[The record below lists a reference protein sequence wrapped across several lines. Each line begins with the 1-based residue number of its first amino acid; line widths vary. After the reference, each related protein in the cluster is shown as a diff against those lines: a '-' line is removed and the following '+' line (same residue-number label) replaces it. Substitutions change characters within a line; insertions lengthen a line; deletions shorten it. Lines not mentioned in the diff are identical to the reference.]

1 MEKNYISEYIE
12 TCFYIDHANKKY
24 GVCINVKDLD
34 RAEEIKRYFKET
46 EKERIKAWQ
55 HLWKEGVV

>member
-1 MEKNYISEYIE
+1 MEENYISEYME
-12 TCFYIDHANKKY
+12 TCFYIDHVNKKY

-46 EKERIKAWQ
+46 EKERIKAWKQ
-55 HLWKEGVV
+55 EWKEGVA